1 MRLVAHGGPS
11 YFVGPF
17 PFREPMPSV
26 ANRHIAETEY
36 KNIAILLVIKGIAI
50 VYIRKFC
57 YIRSAKSKNKLHF
70 LDMAKVVYKSYNQND
85 SLLFPHCIGDFIPEN
100 DPVRVLDAIVEHL
113 DISAIEAT
121 YKGGGASSFAPRMLL
136 KVVLYA
142 YLQNIHSGRK
152 MEAMLKRDINFM
164 WLSGMQHPD
173 FNTINLFR
181 KNRLADVMDDI
192 FTQVVQMLV
201 DAKFVSLEVQYID
214 GTKIEAN
221 ANKYTFVWKKA
232 TRTNQDKLDLKVKSI
247 LREAESVLDME
258 FKDES
263 DNVMTAEEM
272 QKRTDDILSQ
282 MDASGISDKKLRKAV
297 TTVKD
302 ESVPKMKEYE
312 EKLEIVGER
321 GSYSKTDKDATFMR
335 MKEDAMNNGQTKPGY
350 NVQIATENQFIT
362 NYGLYHQAN
371 DQGTMIPFLESFR
384 ERYGTQSTTVCADS
398 GYGSEMN
405 YEYMVSKQITPF
417 VKYNMFHAE
426 MKRKRRN
433 NPFLIENMFYNKEL
447 DFYVCPMGQHMEL
460 VGTKRDTS
468 ELGYVSTRSMYR
480 ANDCSKCPLRSMCY
494 TGQCNQRTIVVNHRN
509 NELRAMVR
517 ELLTSDEGLM
527 HRSRR
532 PIEPEAV
539 FGQIKYDNH
548 FKRFCYRG
556 KRLVK
561 AEFAAIAIAHN
572 IRKMISKGY
581 NVHSE
586 LVLG

>member
-1 MRLVAHGGPS
+1 MLVSGC
-11 YFVGPF
+11 FVIF
-17 PFREPMPSV
+17 EV
-26 ANRHIAETEY
+26 
-36 KNIAILLVIKGIAI
+36 
-50 VYIRKFC
+50 RKQNNT
-57 YIRSAKSKNKLHF
+57 ITPT
-70 LDMAKVVYKSYNQND
+70 DMAKVVYKSYNQND
-85 SLLFPHCIGDFIPEN
+85 NLLFPHCIGDFIPEN

-136 KVVLYA
+136 KVILYA

-152 MEAMLKRDINFM
+152 MEAMLKRDVNFM
-164 WLSGMQHPD
+164 WLSGMQRPD

-192 FTQVVQMLV
+192 FTQVVKMLV

-232 TRTNQDKLDLKVKSI
+232 TKTNQDKLDHKVKSI
-247 LREAESVLDME
+247 LREAERVLNME
-258 FKDES
+258 LKDES

-272 QKRTDDILSQ
+272 QKRTDEILAR
-282 MDASGISDKKLRKAV
+282 MDEKGICDKKLRKEV
-297 TTVKD
+297 TKVKE

-312 EKLEIVGER
+312 EKLEIAGER

-362 NYGLYHQAN
+362 NYGLYSSPT
-371 DQGTMIPFLESFR
+371 DQGTLIPFLNSF
-384 ERYGTQSTTVCADS
+384 EDRYGVRSSTVCADS

-405 YEYMVSKQITPF
+405 YEHMVSKQITPF

-426 MKRKRRN
+426 MKRKRRKN
-433 NPFLIENMFYNKEL
+433 AFLIENMFYNKEL
-447 DFYVCPMGQHMEL
+447 DFYVCPMGQHLEF
-460 VGTKRDTS
+460 VKQIKEKSD
-468 ELGYVSTRSMYR
+468 LGYESTKSVYR
-480 ANDCSKCPLRSMCY
+480 AKDCSRCPLRSMCY
-494 TGQCNQRTIVVNHRN
+494 KGKHNARTIEVNHRN
-509 NELRAMVR
+509 NELRAMAR

-548 FKRFCYRG
+548 FKRFSYRG
-556 KRLVK
+556 KRLVN
-561 AEFAAIAIAHN
+561 AEFAAIAVAHN

-581 NVHSE
+581 CVCSE
-586 LVLG
+586 VAVG